1 MRDLTAR
8 YRARGESSKTGG
20 GVVAE
25 MTLTQAGSMLD
36 GTYRFTD
43 ERDTEPVSFGLPW
56 HDCDV
61 AGEVCK
67 DEPTPRDEPPSYN
80 EIPTGGW
87 DLTLRVGDQ
96 DLHGVLIV
104 GGHIALSTRGDYFS
118 PCTTFYRQPDAKER
132 KPFVDLIARL
142 WDLGSANDA
151 ADRGYLDIAERIRY
165 EASAQIRA
173 LLDAHPSIRE
183 VLPDLAGQLDDGSL
197 AYSGWSTQLDRAHAH
212 LDAL

>member
-1 MRDLTAR
+1 MRDLTGR
-8 YRARGESSKTGG
+8 YRARGENSETGG

-43 ERDTEPVSFGLPW
+43 GRDTEPVSFSLPR
-56 HDCDV
+56 HNCDV

-67 DEPTPRDEPPSYN
+67 DEPIPRDEPPSYD

-96 DLHGVLIV
+96 NLHGVLIA
-104 GGHIALSTRGDYFS
+104 GGHIALSSRGDYFS

-151 ADRGYLDIAERIRY
+151 ADRGYLDIAERVRY

-173 LLDAHPSIRE
+173 LLDAHPSISE
-183 VLPDLAGQLDDGSL
+183 VLPDLALQLDDGSL
-197 AYSGWSTQLDRAHAH
+197 ATSGWSAQLDRAHAY

>member
-1 MRDLTAR
+1 VL
-8 YRARGESSKTGG
+8 
-20 GVVAE
+20 AE

-36 GTYRFTD
+36 GTYRFTGV
-43 ERDTEPVSFGLPW
+43 RDTEPGSFALPW

-67 DEPTPRDEPPSYN
+67 DEPRLRDEPPSYN

-96 DLHGVLIV
+96 DLHGVLIA

-118 PCTTFYRQPDAKER
+118 PCAIFYRQPDAKGR

-142 WDLGSANDA
+142 WELGSANDA
-151 ADRGYLDIAERIRY
+151 ADRGYLDIAERVRY

-173 LLDAHPSIRE
+173 LLDAHPSISE
-183 VLPDLAGQLDDGSL
+183 VLPDLALQLDDGSL
-197 AYSGWSTQLDRAHAH
+197 ATSGWSAQLDRAHAY

>member
-1 MRDLTAR
+1 MRDLTGR
-8 YRARGESSKTGG
+8 YRATGENGKTL
-20 GVVAE
+20 AE

-43 ERDTEPVSFGLPW
+43 VRDTEPGSFGLPW

-67 DEPTPRDEPPSYN
+67 DEPRVRDEPPSYN

-87 DLTLRVGDQ
+87 DLTLRVGDH
-96 DLHGVLIV
+96 DLHGVLIA
-104 GGHIALSTRGDYFS
+104 GGHIALSSRGDYFS
-118 PCTTFYRQPDAKER
+118 PCTTFYRQPDVKER

-142 WDLGSANDA
+142 WELGSANDA
-151 ADRGYLDIAERIRY
+151 SDRGYLDIAERVRY

-173 LLDAHPSIRE
+173 LLDTHPSISE

-197 AYSGWSTQLDRAHAH
+197 ACSGWSTQLDRAHAY